1 MAGYAML
8 QGKKWAYPMKS
19 LAIIIGRAASEE
31 DKEAMKENEELVWHV
46 DLEINSAIDISRQQA
61 FIAYNF
67 QKEQFEIKNL
77 SENNEIYV
85 NGKTVKHEH
94 LAAPLD
100 SSDLIQI
107 GTEDFVFLLPMESRK
122 VNAK

>member
-1 MAGYAML
+1 ML

-19 LAIIIGRAASEE
+19 LAIIIGRAAFEE

>member
-1 MAGYAML
+1 ML